1 MSHSSEKFCN
11 GFLLFFGKFL
21 VSKSFMDEKARITFL
36 LLKFL
41 VSQRREI
48 SWASPQCFRQ
58 IGILKNSMHTRGYHV
73 FASKLFGLTV
83 PQNFVG
89 IPSIF
94 QKSWGIG
101 NFYALM
107 GYHNFLSKS
116 CVSQCRKLLWA
127 SLQCFR
133 NLGYRKI
140 LCNMGVSQF
149 FVEIFL
155 SHSAE
160 KFSGHP
166 FNVSENLRYRKILC
180 IIGGITIFPSKNFCL
195 TVPKIF
201 VRETYCFWENFCFQ
215 KVLEMRKRVSRFSV
229 EIFWS
234 HSTEIFCDYPLN
246 LLENLGYRKLFMH
259 NRGYHNF
266 PSKYF
271 CLTVPK
277 KFVGIPSMFQNNW
290 DIEKLYAY

>member
-1 MSHSSEKFCN
+1 M
-11 GFLLFFGKFL
+11 
-21 VSKSFMDEKARITFL
+21 
-36 LLKFL
+36 
-41 VSQRREI
+41 
-48 SWASPQCFRQ
+48 
-58 IGILKNSMHTRGYHV
+58 
-73 FASKLFGLTV
+73 
-83 PQNFVG
+83 G

-94 QKSWGIG
+94 QKFWGIE
-101 NFYALM
+101 NFMHLWVITI
-107 GYHNFLSKS
+107 FRRKFS
-116 CVSQCRKLLWA
+116 VSQCQKLLWA

-133 NLGYRKI
+133 KLEVSKNFMHNRGYH
-140 LCNMGVSQF
+140 N
-149 FVEIFL
+149 
-155 SHSAE
+155 
-160 KFSGHP
+160 
-166 FNVSENLRYRKILC
+166 
-180 IIGGITIFPSKNFCL
+180 FPSKKFCL
-195 TVPKIF
+195 TVPKNF
-201 VRETYCFWENFCFQ
+201 VRESYCFWENFWFQ

-271 CLTVPK
+271 CLTLPK